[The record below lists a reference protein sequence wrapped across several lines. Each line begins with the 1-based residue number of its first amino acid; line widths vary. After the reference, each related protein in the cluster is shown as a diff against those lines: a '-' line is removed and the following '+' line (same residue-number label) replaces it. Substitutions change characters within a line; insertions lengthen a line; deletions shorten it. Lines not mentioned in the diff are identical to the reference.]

1 MWIALFSVEKSGTRV
16 ESVRSSSSASKQ
28 HGINCNS
35 FVASVFLVWLGL
47 GLEMV
52 IERGEPSDFEP
63 TVGDQLRLAQ
73 LVKAAEKA
81 DKEEL
86 LEMVKLLGHQVFIH
100 YPCATRYLA
109 KEAARNLAG
118 VNVWSEK
125 ESKEFPV

>member
-1 MWIALFSVEKSGTRV
+1 
-16 ESVRSSSSASKQ
+16 
-28 HGINCNS
+28 
-35 FVASVFLVWLGL
+35 
-47 GLEMV
+47 MV
-52 IERGEPSDFEP
+52 IEREKPSDFEP

-81 DKEEL
+81 EKDEL

-118 VNVWSEK
+118 VSVWSDK
-125 ESKEFPV
+125 ESDKFNRLLKGE

>member
-1 MWIALFSVEKSGTRV
+1 M
-16 ESVRSSSSASKQ
+16 
-28 HGINCNS
+28 
-35 FVASVFLVWLGL
+35 ASVSRRSTVGVELLSG
-47 GLEMV
+47 
-52 IERGEPSDFEP
+52 IEREEPSEFEP

-86 LEMVKLLGHQVFIH
+86 LEMVKLLAHQVFIH

-118 VNVWSEK
+118 VSVWSEK
-125 ESKEFPV
+125 ESEHFTRLLKGE

>member
-1 MWIALFSVEKSGTRV
+1 MPARVNAISV
-16 ESVRSSSSASKQ
+16 
-28 HGINCNS
+28 
-35 FVASVFLVWLGL
+35 VASVSRRSTTGDWQLGH
-47 GLEMV
+47 
-52 IERGEPSDFEP
+52 IEREEPSEFEP

-118 VNVWSEK
+118 VNVWSGK
-125 ESKEFPV
+125 ESEQFTRLLKGE

>member
-1 MWIALFSVEKSGTRV
+1 MSG
-16 ESVRSSSSASKQ
+16 
-28 HGINCNS
+28 
-35 FVASVFLVWLGL
+35 
-47 GLEMV
+47 
-52 IERGEPSDFEP
+52 IEREEPSEFEP

-86 LEMVKLLGHQVFIH
+86 LEMVKLLAHQVFIH

-118 VNVWSEK
+118 VSVWSDK
-125 ESKEFPV
+125 ESEHFTRLLKGE

>member
-1 MWIALFSVEKSGTRV
+1 MPARVNSISV
-16 ESVRSSSSASKQ
+16 
-28 HGINCNS
+28 
-35 FVASVFLVWLGL
+35 VASVSRRSTTGDWQLGH
-47 GLEMV
+47 
-52 IERGEPSDFEP
+52 IEREEPREFEP

-118 VNVWSEK
+118 ATTWGKNETD
-125 ESKEFPV
+125 EFSRLLKGE